1 MMRVSGFIGR
11 KVREGGHRTHVKG
24 QVFLKTETIRM
35 FSKDLLDETSLNVCV
50 CCAARGEDF
59 QSESVPGLYPCG
71 EGAGYAG
78 GIISAAGKYSPFHQ
92 MQALSMHN
100 NFFNPPFLPT
110 LTGNFC
116 NVQWMA

>member
-1 MMRVSGFIGR
+1 MY
-11 KVREGGHRTHVKG
+11 
-24 QVFLKTETIRM
+24 
-35 FSKDLLDETSLNVCV
+35 V

-59 QSESVPGLYPCG
+59 QSESVPGLFPCG

-100 NFFNPPFLPT
+100 NLFKSTLPSDIERKFLQCAVDGLKVGEHIAREFNLGAYESRESSAFE
-110 LTGNFC
+110 
-116 NVQWMA
+116 VAV